1 MSERAATRTEDEDE
15 DEDEGGRVE
24 SARRFGGGVA
34 KEVDGDATAVRTPDH
49 AIVTSPLAACA
60 AELTKYIPHAMD
72 NAQNTR
78 LQTVACRL
86 ASASSS
92 FTKASCASVSRM
104 GAGPD
109 ASSSAPPPSALPVR
123 LRSAALL
130 IVPIRC
136 LAKQV
141 RGRCEVLD
149 VSWI

>member
-1 MSERAATRTEDEDE
+1 M
-15 DEDEGGRVE
+15 
-24 SARRFGGGVA
+24 GVA

-60 AELTKYIPHAMD
+60 EEFTKYIPHAMD
-72 NAQNTR
+72 SAPNTR

-136 LAKQV
+136 LAKLGAV
-141 RGRCEVLD
+141 RGAL
-149 VSWI
+149 

>member
-1 MSERAATRTEDEDE
+1 M
-15 DEDEGGRVE
+15 GGWNVVAKSRI
-24 SARRFGGGVA
+24 GVA

-49 AIVTSPLAACA
+49 AIVTSPLTACA

-72 NAQNTR
+72 SAPNTR

-104 GAGPD
+104 GAGPT
-109 ASSSAPPPSALPVR
+109 SALPVR